1 MSNETV
7 LLEGSEEGIA
17 LRLSAMSPNL
27 LEIPIEMDPSFN
39 YVTVDTDVEVAPNTL
54 DIVSVWG

>member
-7 LLEGSEEGIA
+7 LLEGSGEGIA

-27 LEIPIEMDPSFN
+27 LEIPIEMDPPFN
-39 YVTVDTDVEVAPNTL
+39 FVTVDNDVEIAPNTL